1 MGQASVHEGLALRAM
16 EPSDRAFVASTWVR
30 SYKDASLPKA
40 FLTGHSRVVDSL
52 LSRVGATVLC
62 DAGDTNTLHGWAC
75 TEGQVLHYVYVPME
89 LRKQGFAKLLIPDA
103 PLVLV
108 SHKWPFDSRRFVFN
122 PYLVGM

>member
-1 MGQASVHEGLALRAM
+1 MSSPHDGLAMRPM
-16 EPSDRAFVASTWVR
+16 QSEDRAFVASTWVR
-30 SYKDASLPKA
+30 SYRDASLPKA

-62 DAGDTNTLHGWAC
+62 AADEPSTLHGWAC
-75 TEGQVLHYVYVPME
+75 SEDHVLHYVYVPLE
-89 LRKQGFAKLLIPDA
+89 LRKQGFARLLIPDA

-108 SHKWPFDSRRFVFN
+108 SHKWPFESRRFVFN